1 MYIAITKNTN
11 KYDTSS
17 IKIIVFVVNCDLGGI
32 YKDVRGCSVYFS
44 YSRIV
49 SFLFLNKRQQ

>member
-17 IKIIVFVVNCDLGGI
+17 IKIIVLGGI

>member
-17 IKIIVFVVNCDLGGI
+17 IKIIVFVVNYVGGI
-32 YKDVRGCSVYFS
+32 YKEVRGCSMYFS

>member
-17 IKIIVFVVNCDLGGI
+17 IKIIVLEYIKTLEVVLCI
-32 YKDVRGCSVYFS
+32 FHIRE
-44 YSRIV
+44 
-49 SFLFLNKRQQ
+49 